1 MEMSPSSVEEFWQA
15 CCEALP
21 EATSGRS
28 YRTRRFGDD
37 PGMSRVI
44 LDLIVAG
51 EKTGTFAVDWEFE
64 GRPQDRPAPGD
75 LFVVTDAAGVPGAL
89 IRITGTEVVPLDQIA
104 DRHVQVEGPALRA
117 VGPWRRLHWD
127 YWSRTLA
134 AIGRTPAGDMPV
146 LFQRFEK
153 LYP

>member
-1 MEMSPSSVEEFWQA
+1 MSPPVSVEAFWQA

-21 EATSGRS
+21 EATEGRS

-37 PGMSRVI
+37 PGISKVI
-44 LDLIVAG
+44 LDMILAG
-51 EKTGTFAVDWEFE
+51 KKTATFAVDWEFE
-64 GRPQDRPAPGD
+64 DRPEDRPAPRD
-75 LFVVTDAAGVPGAL
+75 LYVVTDAAGVPEAL
-89 IRITGTEVVPLDQIA
+89 IRITETEVVPFDEIG
-104 DRHVQVEGPALRA
+104 DRHVQCEGPALRE

-134 AIGRTPAGDMPV
+134 GIGRTPAPDMPI